1 MYFVLLMVVILTA
14 IGLVAIALGVA
25 RAISPRSYNP
35 QKGEAYECGIPTR
48 GKSWM
53 QFKVGYYLFAIL
65 FLMFDVELLFLLP
78 WAVSAYPKGRVF
90 PEEMSGPIF
99 GVMVVFMAT
108 LAIAYVYAWR
118 KGVFKWR

>member
-1 MYFVLLMVVILTA
+1 
-14 IGLVAIALGVA
+14 
-25 RAISPRSYNP
+25 
-35 QKGEAYECGIPTR
+35 
-48 GKSWM
+48 
-53 QFKVGYYLFAIL
+53 
-65 FLMFDVELLFLLP
+65 MFDVELLFLLP

-108 LAIAYVYAWR
+108 LAIAYIYAWR